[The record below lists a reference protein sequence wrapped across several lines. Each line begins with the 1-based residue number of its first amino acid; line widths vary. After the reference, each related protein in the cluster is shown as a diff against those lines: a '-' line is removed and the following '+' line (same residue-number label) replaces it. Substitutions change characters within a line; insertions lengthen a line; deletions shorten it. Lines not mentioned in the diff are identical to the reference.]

1 MKLESFEPRAEYIE
15 DVGHLGK
22 RYHRLDGPIRIMKL
36 QLRASVG
43 IVLAACICLAH
54 AQNIP
59 LPEIP
64 SIAKNPP
71 AITFEPWHETDQT
84 EDSTEYLAEFPSPIV
99 SPYPQNNTVQL
110 RIFMPANPGKAV
122 PVVLILHYWGATD
135 LKNERA
141 MAQELNRANIAAAV
155 MTLPYHLTR
164 TPPGRHSGE
173 MAIEPDPRKMV
184 LTMSQAVLD
193 ARRSIDFL
201 QSRAEFD
208 HTRLG
213 LAGTSLGAL
222 VAELTYG
229 VDERVTHVAFI
240 LGGADLAHIVWSS
253 SLLVRQRDVLVRRGY
268 TEQKLRESIQ
278 PIEPLKYLP
287 GRRTSPSFVIGGQ
300 YDTVINKQATDELI
314 AALAD
319 PKVLWL
325 DTGHYGGIFVQRR
338 LMREVAGFFNQE
350 FSGVPFVVPK
360 KVYAP
365 TIRLGLKV
373 DTGNGFDLGVGL
385 DLLKFDHR
393 GDTFA
398 SLFVTPRGPQLF
410 IGRDITQGFAIG
422 LIGTPR
428 NSGVALLWSA
438 VL

>member
-1 MKLESFEPRAEYIE
+1 VNCHGDSHCRAGIIP
-15 DVGHLGK
+15 HLQNGLK
-22 RYHRLDGPIRIMKL
+22 
-36 QLRASVG
+36 AS
-43 IVLAACICLAH
+43 LALLFMLCCAGFALS
-54 AQNIP
+54 QDIP

-64 SIAKNPP
+64 SIAKSPP
-71 AITFEPWHETDQT
+71 PITFEPWHEAEQT
-84 EDSTEYLAEFPSPIV
+84 EDSTEYLTEFPSPII
-99 SPYPQNNTVQL
+99 SPYPVNNVVQL
-110 RIFMPANPGKAV
+110 RVFMPANPGKAV

-164 TPPGRHSGE
+164 TPPGKHSGE
-173 MAIEPDPRKMV
+173 MAIEPDPRRMV

-193 ARRSIDFL
+193 VRRSIDFL
-201 QSRAEFD
+201 ESRAEFD
-208 HTRLG
+208 HSRLG

-222 VAELTYG
+222 VAELAYG
-229 VDERVTHVAFI
+229 VDNRVTHVAFI
-240 LGGADLAHIVWSS
+240 LGGANLAHIVWTS

-268 TEQKLRESIQ
+268 TEEKLRESIQ
-278 PIEPLKYLP
+278 PIEPLRFLP
-287 GRRTSPSFVIGGQ
+287 NRSPSPSFVIGGQ
-300 YDTVINKQATDELI
+300 YDTVINKQATEQLI
-314 AALAD
+314 ASLTN

-338 LMREVAGFFNQE
+338 LMREVAVFFSQE
-350 FSGVPFVVPK
+350 FSGVPFIVPK
-360 KVYAP
+360 RVYAP

-385 DLLKFDHR
+385 DLLKFDER

-410 IGRDITQGFAIG
+410 LGRTISQGFSLG
-422 LIGTPR
+422 VIGTTR

>member
-1 MKLESFEPRAEYIE
+1 MA
-15 DVGHLGK
+15 VGQ
-22 RYHRLDGPIRIMKL
+22 D
-36 QLRASVG
+36 
-43 IVLAACICLAH
+43 
-54 AQNIP
+54 IP

-64 SIAKNPP
+64 SIAKSPP
-71 AITFEPWHETDQT
+71 QVAFEPWHETDQT
-84 EDSTEYLAEFPSPIV
+84 EDSTEYLAEFPSPIT
-99 SPYPQNNTVQL
+99 SPYAVNNIVQL
-110 RIFMPANPGKAV
+110 RVFMPANPGKAV

-164 TPPGRHSGE
+164 TPAGKHSGE
-173 MAIEPDPRKMV
+173 MAIEPDPRRMV

-193 ARRSIDFL
+193 VRRSIDFL
-201 QSRAEFD
+201 QSRAEFE

-222 VAELTYG
+222 VAELAYG
-229 VDERVTHVAFI
+229 VDTRVTHVAFI
-240 LGGADLAHIVWSS
+240 LGGANLAHIVWTS

-278 PIEPLKYLP
+278 PIEPLRFLQN
-287 GRRTSPSFVIGGQ
+287 RSSSPAFVIGGQ
-300 YDTVINKQATDELI
+300 YDTVINKKATDELI
-314 AALAD
+314 ATLTN

-350 FSGVPFVVPK
+350 FSGVPFLVPNR
-360 KVYAP
+360 VYAP

-385 DLLKFDHR
+385 DLLKFDQR

-410 IGRDITQGFAIG
+410 LGRSLSQGFSVG
-422 LIGTPR
+422 LIGSTR
-428 NSGVALLWSA
+428 KSGVALLWSA